1 MYLQRR
7 LVGYVAML
15 IATIYY
21 LFGKAEAAE
30 LPPAAGPEIT
40 IADHV
45 LHD

>member
-7 LVGYVAML
+7 LVSYVAML

-30 LPPAAGPEIT
+30 PPLAAGPEIT
-40 IADHV
+40 IADHG
-45 LHD
+45 LHE